1 LLDEPFTGL
10 DRPSKA
16 ALAEN
21 LKHLTEEGRLV
32 IASHHD
38 MDTVKDIYDEV
49 LLLRRRAVAFGPVA
63 EVFTEEKLNE
73 TFGPDGK
80 EAA

>member
-1 LLDEPFTGL
+1 VRG
-10 DRPSKA
+10 
-16 ALAEN
+16 
-21 LKHLTEEGRLV
+21 
-32 IASHHD
+32 
-38 MDTVKDIYDEV
+38 IYDEV

-73 TFGPDGK
+73 TFGDDGK

>member
-1 LLDEPFTGL
+1 
-10 DRPSKA
+10 
-16 ALAEN
+16 
-21 LKHLTEEGRLV
+21 
-32 IASHHD
+32 

-63 EVFTEEKLNE
+63 EVFTEDKLNE